1 MDIKQKRRY
10 IYSLGRKCG
19 LVDDGNKQDSLH
31 DFVYQ
36 LTLKESISELNDKQA
51 DIVIRQL
58 QANLNAITEPMDDN
72 GPTSYISYKQISKIF
87 GLMYE
92 LAALSPSD
100 VPVKERL
107 CGIIAKE
114 LKIKVNPKQDIFK
127 GWAERDGA
135 QLIDTIKRYIRA
147 EKRRKER
154 ADEQARLSAD
164 TSSDRHTSR
173 NS

>member
-10 IYSLGRKCG
+10 IYVLGRKCG

-36 LTLKESISELNDKQA
+36 LTLRESISELNDEQA

-58 QANLNAITEPMDDN
+58 QANLRAITPEVKA
-72 GPTSYISYKQISKIF
+72 YISNAQISKIF

-92 LAALSPSD
+92 LANLSPSD
-100 VPVKERL
+100 VAVKDRL
-107 CGIIAKE
+107 CGIIKKE
-114 LKIKVNPKQDIFK
+114 LNLTVNPKYDIFK
-127 GWAERDGA
+127 GFSERQGAE
-135 QLIDTIKRYIRA
+135 LIDTIKRYVRA

-154 ADEQARLSAD
+154 ADGKIK
-164 TSSDRHTSR
+164 
-173 NS
+173 N